1 MRVIAAGVCG
11 AALLCGQ
18 VAQHANE
25 NYRTAEQRA
34 GMTRTLTA
42 ADRDARQ
49 RPRELVAAMELK
61 PGMTVVDV
69 GTGPGYMLPFL
80 GEAVGPS
87 GRVIAEDIFPD
98 FLEQARRRAEEA
110 RLPNVTFVRGDEKD
124 SRVPAGA
131 GDVVLVL
138 DAYHHFDYPAEM
150 LASLRRGLKPD
161 GRLVIVEYHKSKE
174 AMGGR
179 GEEHVRLGI
188 DDAIRE
194 IEANGFK
201 LVSRRDFV
209 PKVQWMGVFRL
220 N

>member
-1 MRVIAAGVCG
+1 LCAG
-11 AALLCGQ
+11 AAFAAQ

-25 NYRTAEQRA
+25 NYRTEQQRA

-49 RPRELVAAMELK
+49 RPRELVAALELK
-61 PGMTVVDV
+61 PGMTVIDV

-80 GEAVGPS
+80 SEAVGPA

-98 FLEQARRRAEEA
+98 FLDQARHRAEA
-110 RLPNVTFVRGDEKD
+110 AKLPNVTFVRGDEKD
-124 SRVPAGA
+124 ARVPAGT
-131 GDVVLVL
+131 GDVALVL

-150 LASLRRGLKPD
+150 LASVRRGLKVD
-161 GRLVIVEYHKSKE
+161 GRLVIVEFHKSKD

-201 LVSRRDFV
+201 LVGRRDFV
-209 PKVQWMGVFRL
+209 PKVQWIGIFRL